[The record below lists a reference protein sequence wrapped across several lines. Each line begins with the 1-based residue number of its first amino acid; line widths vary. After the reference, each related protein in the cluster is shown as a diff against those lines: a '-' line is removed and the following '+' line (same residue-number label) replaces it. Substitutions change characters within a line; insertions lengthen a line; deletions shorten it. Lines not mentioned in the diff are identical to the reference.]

1 MAIVIIIIFFIM
13 AIAIIT
19 LYDRTMENENYYRFL
34 KRIKKYLEAQ
44 NKRLMYEND
53 NLVRVINTLMNRI
66 DELERN
72 EHNG

>member
-1 MAIVIIIIFFIM
+1 MAIVIIIIFAIM
-13 AIAIIT
+13 GMAIIT